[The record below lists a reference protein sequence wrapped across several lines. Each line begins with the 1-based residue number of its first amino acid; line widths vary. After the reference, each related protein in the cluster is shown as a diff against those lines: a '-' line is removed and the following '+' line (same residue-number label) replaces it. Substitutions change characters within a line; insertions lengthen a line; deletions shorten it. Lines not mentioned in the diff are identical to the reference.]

1 VFFVRNWA
9 RGFTISL
16 NVAFPSTNVVMM
28 GSGEVMNEWF
38 ADIKRVNRCGN
49 IQLGEGYD
57 IKKRGDIVLLPK
69 RKVFKVSD
77 QEKEDVESSDSFF
90 TTKAKERLML

>member
-16 NVAFPSTNVVMM
+16 NIAFPSTNVVMM

-77 QEKEDVESSDSFF
+77 QKKEDVESRTHFSPRKPRKD
-90 TTKAKERLML
+90 